1 MKILILRYA
10 IQYVSDDVMMEW
22 NILWLAFYAVV
33 IISTVI
39 VILLENRNPLK
50 ALSWIIILL
59 FLPVVGLIA
68 YFFVG
73 RDTRQR
79 RIISKKSYER
89 INQPATLPAP
99 IDRVSQ
105 LPSLGHHELLFSL
118 VKHQTGAGLM
128 KASEI
133 AVYSDG
139 ISKLE
144 SLLEDIKLA
153 KKYIHLQYFKIF
165 DDRSG
170 VMLAEALIEKAKQ
183 GIAIR
188 LLYDHVGSFNT
199 ANRFWKELRK
209 YGIEAEPILPVV
221 FPELTSK
228 VNYRNHR
235 KVVVI
240 DGLVAYMGGMNIADH
255 YTFGSQIGQWRDTHF
270 RLTGAAVNGLH
281 AAFMTDW
288 YVATRKILPSSL
300 YFQGANMMDDGVCN
314 NQSSAYLSAPKYRDA
329 FVQSFTSGPTG
340 QFRTL
345 LQTLCRCIYE
355 ARSFI
360 KIQTPYFLPN
370 ESLNKAII
378 GAALSGVKIELTLP
392 WVSDTFA
399 VKYASQSYF
408 DELLAAGVK
417 IYRYDGGFLHSKLI
431 TIDGEISFIGSANL
445 DFRSLE
451 HNFEITSVVYDREF
465 ATGLGRIMDR
475 DIDSKGQLI
484 TRKRW
489 KKRPFWNKLLESIL
503 RLFAPLL

>member
-1 MKILILRYA
+1 MMDWNTIWLI
-10 IQYVSDDVMMEW
+10 
-22 NILWLAFYAVV
+22 FYAV
-33 IISTVI
+33 IILSTVV

-59 FLPVVGLIA
+59 LLPVVGLIA

-79 RIISKKSYER
+79 RIISKKTYER
-89 INQPATLPAP
+89 INQPAIQPAP
-99 IDRVSQ
+99 IERVSQ
-105 LPSLGHHELLFSL
+105 LPSLGHHELLFDL
-118 VKHQTGAGLM
+118 IKHQTGAGLM
-128 KASEI
+128 NASELAI
-133 AVYSDG
+133 FTDG

-144 SLLEDIKLA
+144 SLLEDIKRA
-153 KKYIHLQYFKIF
+153 KEYIHLEYFKIL
-165 DDRSG
+165 DDQSG
-170 VMLAEALIEKAKQ
+170 VMLAEALIEKAKE
-183 GIAIR
+183 GITIR

-209 YGIEAEPILPVV
+209 YGIEAEPILPVA

-240 DGLVAYMGGMNIADH
+240 DGLVAYVGGMNIADH
-255 YTFGSQIGQWRDTHF
+255 YTYGNELGQWRDTHF
-270 RLTGAAVNGLH
+270 RVTGKAVNGLQ

-288 YVATRKILPSSL
+288 YVATRKILPRSMFFSEKYHEHGEGGL
-300 YFQGANMMDDGVCN
+300 LH
-314 NQSSAYLSAPKYRDA
+314 NQSIAYLNALKYQGV
-329 FVQSFTSGPTG
+329 FMQTFTSGPTG
-340 QFRTL
+340 RFRTL
-345 LQTLCRCIYE
+345 LQALCRSIYE
-355 ARSFI
+355 ARKVI

-378 GAALSGVKIELTLP
+378 GAALSGVKIELLVP

-399 VKYASQSYF
+399 VKYASQSYYE
-408 DELLAAGVK
+408 ELMAAGVK

-465 ATGLGRIMDR
+465 TMGLERIMDI
-475 DIDSKGQLI
+475 DIKERGKLI
-484 TRKRW
+484 TPKRW
-489 KKRPFWNKLLESIL
+489 KKRPFWNKLLESVL